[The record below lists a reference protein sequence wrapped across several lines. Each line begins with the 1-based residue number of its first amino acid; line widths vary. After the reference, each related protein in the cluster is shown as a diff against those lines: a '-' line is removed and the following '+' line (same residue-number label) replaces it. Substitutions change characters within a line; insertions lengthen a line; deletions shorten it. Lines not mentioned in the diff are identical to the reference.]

1 MAPRGEPGPTPDSPR
16 ARAPGDARGGTTDPA
31 SRAPATGDG
40 TEASKLWY
48 EKLWEE
54 HQRNTDATVKFFE
67 EEHKKNVQ
75 KFEAAIEDIKK
86 TAEEAVDGLQSQFEG
101 RKSLKKLREE
111 RVSARPKKNKPVD
124 LDSTPPSLT
133 DTPPS
138 PPRRRRMPR

>member
-16 ARAPGDARGGTTDPA
+16 ARASGDARGGTIDPA
-31 SRAPATGDG
+31 SGASAAGDG

-111 RVSARPKKNKPVD
+111 RVSARPKKTN
-124 LDSTPPSLT
+124 PSI
-133 DTPPS
+133 
-138 PPRRRRMPR
+138 

>member
-1 MAPRGEPGPTPDSPR
+1 MDDG
-16 ARAPGDARGGTTDPA
+16 RGGTIDPA
-31 SRAPATGDG
+31 SGAPAAGDG

-111 RVSARPKKNKPVD
+111 RVSARPKTTNQ
-124 LDSTPPSLT
+124 SI
-133 DTPPS
+133 
-138 PPRRRRMPR
+138 